1 MGPLHCGVKWL
12 EMVSI
17 DLTFNDHAKVLWP
30 LTFKN
35 SESPC
40 GIEPQIFGFRDPM
53 LYHWATETSW

>member
-17 DLTFNDHAKVLWP
+17 DLTFNDHAKVLRP

-35 SESPC
+35 SEFPC
-40 GIEPQIFGFRDPM
+40 GIEPQIFGFRTPM
-53 LYHWATETSW
+53 LYHWATETPW